1 MQWQTKYYSVNMGK
15 WLLFWVFSSK
25 SCNCFVSHFILPVL
39 LSREDKGKKGRGGGK
54 ALFYPENEASTFS
67 KLSKNICRLP
77 IPEQFSG
84 FSYLYDKHNGTVNCM
99 DANIHNQKIKRSRL
113 NWNLKSFLQHI
124 FLFKVLLKY
133 LDINSVPYSASR
145 NAIVHR
151 VVRYLVHRKS
161 TVL

>member
-1 MQWQTKYYSVNMGK
+1 MGK
-15 WLLFWVFSSK
+15 
-25 SCNCFVSHFILPVL
+25 
-39 LSREDKGKKGRGGGK
+39 KKNPKTK

-67 KLSKNICRLP
+67 KLSKNIFRLP

-84 FSYLYDKHNGTVNCM
+84 FSYLYDKHNGTINCM
-99 DANIHNQKIKRSRL
+99 DANIHNQKIKCSSL
-113 NWNLKSFLQHI
+113 NWNLKSFLEHI
-124 FLFKVLLKY
+124 FLFKVHLKY
-133 LDINSVPYSASR
+133 LGINSVPYSASK